1 MSTPLF
7 RLMRGPI
14 GLQAILMLVGAVAV
28 FAVDTF
34 TPLDIEITVL
44 YAVLVIA
51 SASFLGR
58 RGIQIVSCLCVLQRL
73 LSYVIVHGGSVESGP
88 LLRALTSPCA
98 IGMATLSA
106 LRNRGACFWVDGQK
120 ANVT

>member
-14 GLQAILMLVGAVAV
+14 GLQAILMLVGAVAI

-44 YAVLVIA
+44 YAVLVSA

-58 RGIQIVSCLCVLQRL
+58 RGIQIVSCLCVLQTRL
-73 LSYVIVHGGSVESGP
+73 SH
-88 LLRALTSPCA
+88 
-98 IGMATLSA
+98 AT
-106 LRNRGACFWVDGQK
+106 
-120 ANVT
+120 

>member
-1 MSTPLF
+1 
-7 RLMRGPI
+7 MRGPI

-44 YAVLVIA
+44 YAVLVSA

-58 RGIQIVSCLCVLQRL
+58 RG
-73 LSYVIVHGGSVESGP
+73 
-88 LLRALTSPCA
+88 
-98 IGMATLSA
+98 
-106 LRNRGACFWVDGQK
+106 
-120 ANVT
+120 

>member
-1 MSTPLF
+1 
-7 RLMRGPI
+7 MRGPI
-14 GLQAILMLVGAVAV
+14 GLQAILMLVGAVAI

-58 RGIQIVSCLCVLQRL
+58 HGIQTVSCPCVLQTL
-73 LSYVIVHGGSVESGP
+73 LSYATYGTEASRGCA
-88 LLRALTSPCA
+88 AL
-98 IGMATLSA
+98 ATIWHRSH
-106 LRNRGACFWVDGQK
+106 FWVPDLGLTGKKQ
-120 ANVT
+120 T

>member
-14 GLQAILMLVGAVAV
+14 GLQAILMFVGAVAI

-44 YAVLVIA
+44 YAVLMIA
-51 SASFLGR
+51 SASFLGH
-58 RGIQIVSCLCVLQRL
+58 RGIQIVSCLCVLQTF
-73 LSYVIVHGGSVESGP
+73 LSYVIVHSGSVESGP
-88 LLRALTSPCA
+88 LLRSL
-98 IGMATLSA
+98 IGLCTIGIATLSA
-106 LRNRGACFWVDGQK
+106 LRNRSACFWVEGQK